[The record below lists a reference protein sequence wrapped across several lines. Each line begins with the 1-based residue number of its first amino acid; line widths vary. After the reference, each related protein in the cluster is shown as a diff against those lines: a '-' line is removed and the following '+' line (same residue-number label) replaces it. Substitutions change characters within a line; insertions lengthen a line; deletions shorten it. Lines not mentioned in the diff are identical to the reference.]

1 MGRVRPS
8 DERRVSAVV
17 SDAVRPAVVELFI
30 FCTEVVT
37 LSTVDDLPNLLVERD
52 DGLSICTSPACIDP
66 QLVVFPCF
74 SKDDDIL

>member
-1 MGRVRPS
+1 MPYLASEGGGLMGRVRPS
-8 DERRVSAVV
+8 DERRESVAIE
-17 SDAVRPAVVELFI
+17 DARPVVVELFI

-66 QLVVFPCF
+66 Q
-74 SKDDDIL
+74 